1 MGDEKDDD
9 TPPFPE
15 DAPTPRAA
23 APVRTPAPAPA
34 GPSLDSQLDCCAAPR
49 LLVLKQLY
57 SKEHDSESMDQCAK
71 CGAYWFHRWHEHDST
86 TWYSPINADEAAALQ
101 IARGNVSY
109 LATRRSIMF
118 DVNGKTIVDGAPTDP
133 WT

>member
-1 MGDEKDDD
+1 MGEERDER
-9 TPPFPE
+9 TLIPE

-23 APVRTPAPAPA
+23 PPVRTPAPTPA
-34 GPSLDSQLDCCAAPR
+34 GPSKDSQLDCCAAPK
-49 LLVLKQLY
+49 LLVLKKLY
-57 SKEHDSESMDQCAK
+57 DKEYDTESLDQCAK

-86 TWYSPINADEAAALQ
+86 TWYSRLTVDEAAELQ
-101 IARGNVSY
+101 ISRANLGY

-118 DVNGKTIVDGAPTDP
+118 DIHGKSVVDGAPTDP